1 MVVKRLVLLVEL
13 VQENQ
18 HSCKNDS
25 NTCNSCRTVLFRL
38 VELDSGRISI
48 DNVEIADIGLYDLRS
63 KLSIIPQD
71 PVLFSGTVRF
81 NLDPVGAYSDH
92 QLWQALER
100 AHMKDAVERLPNQ
113 LDDTVAERMLT

>member
-1 MVVKRLVLLVEL
+1 M
-13 VQENQ
+13 
-18 HSCKNDS
+18 
-25 NTCNSCRTVLFRL
+25 
-38 VELDSGRISI
+38 DSGRITI
-48 DNVEIADIGLYDLRS
+48 DNVEIADIGLNDLRS

-100 AHMKDAVERLPNQ
+100 AHMRDAVERLPNQ
-113 LDDTVAERMLT
+113 LDDNVSERMISTSY